1 MKPALIA
8 LAICAVAA
16 ILEGAAAGPDVKKR
30 LASLRVPRWALPFR
44 AWIVVGAIYY
54 VLCFVVL
61 FRLLTV
67 QPSNLRTLALAATVM
82 LMAANAA
89 FNLVFFRWGDLRASF
104 LFFFPYSGLALG
116 LFVLLVLVDPLAS
129 AVFGPYLVY
138 FVYAT
143 AWGYQVWCLNPRTG
157 TVPQVRKQ
165 IVEADSGC
173 AGAS

>member
-1 MKPALIA
+1 
-8 LAICAVAA
+8 
-16 ILEGAAAGPDVKKR
+16 

-44 AWIVVGAIYY
+44 AWIIVGAIYY

-67 QPSNLRTLALAATVM
+67 QPSDLRTSALAATVM

-89 FNLVFFRWGDLRASF
+89 FNLVLFRWGDLRTSF
-104 LFFFPYSGLALG
+104 LFFFPYSGLAIG
-116 LFVLLVLVDPLAS
+116 LFVLLLLVDPLAS

-143 AWGYQVWCLNPRTG
+143 AWGYQVWRLNRGTG
-157 TVPQVRKQ
+157 TAPKAPKQ
-165 IVEADSGC
+165 IAEPDSRA
-173 AGAS
+173 AGPS